1 MLIVLGI
8 LLPVFGLIA
17 IGYGMARTPLL
28 KTEGVRGLG
37 SFVYYVALP
46 ALLFRSTATPPPG
59 ESGSGAIIAAFFGGA
74 VILFALGMLLARY
87 RFGMSLSEQGVVG
100 VNASFGNS
108 VQMGVPLVLA
118 AFGPAGMHAMAL
130 VIALQSIILLTLATI
145 VIELGGW
152 RGGAAIGRS
161 IRSVL
166 KALVTNPIIT
176 AIVAGFLW
184 RQTGA
189 ALPAALTRLID
200 LLADGASPCALFALG
215 ASLAGFRLTAGL
227 GDIALLV
234 GLKLVAQPAIVWL
247 LARALGLAPLD
258 LAVLTTAAA
267 LPIGMNAF
275 IMAQRYQLYVAQ
287 SASAVVLSNLL
298 SVLTL
303 GTVLGFF
310 AGR

>member
-1 MLIVLGI
+1 MFIVLGI

-59 ESGSGAIIAAFFGGA
+59 ESGGSAIIAAFFGGA
-74 VILFALGMLLARY
+74 VILFVLGMLLARV
-87 RFGMSLSEQGVVG
+87 RFAMSLSEQGVVG
-100 VNASFGNS
+100 INASFGNS

-130 VIALQSIILLTLATI
+130 VIALQSVILLTLATI
-145 VIELGGW
+145 VVELGG
-152 RGGAAIGRS
+152 AAMGRS
-161 IRSVL
+161 IRAVL
-166 KALVTNPIIT
+166 KALVTNPIIM
-176 AIVAGFLW
+176 AIVTGFLW
-184 RQTGA
+184 REAGL
-189 ALPAALTRLID
+189 ALPTALMRLID

-215 ASLAGFRLTAGL
+215 ASLAGFRLTADL

-234 GLKLVAQPAIVWL
+234 ALKLVVQPVVVWL
-247 LARALGLAPLD
+247 FARALGLAPLD
-258 LAVLTTAAA
+258 LAVLTVAAA

-303 GTVLGFF
+303 GAVLGFF